1 MGFGSRGGFGAP
13 AATLGPIPPPMPFSP
28 AINTPTKTLVAVAGI
43 TFSPALNTPTKT
55 LTT

>member
-13 AATLGPIPPPMPFSP
+13 APTLGPIPPPIGFSP
-28 AINTPTKTLVAVAGI
+28 AINSPAKTLVAVEGI
-43 TFSPALNTPTKT
+43 TFSPALNTPTFT